1 VLLPFLVSLLH
12 TTNDLFGAFLTPLLP
27 RLQTFFGSN
36 YASVSLLVAIYSL
49 TSSLLQPVAG
59 LIADRYDR
67 RWLAALGPL
76 LVALGCGLM
85 GYMPNP
91 FILAVLLGISGLG
104 SALFHAA
111 GAALVGQYAPPERKG
126 FWLSFFGSAGY
137 TGLTLGPILSL
148 AIVNSAGAANDVAA
162 SGVGLQRLAWL
173 IPLALIPAFL
183 LLGQAPPTKIK
194 TKPSTFRDL
203 ARVFRGQVARLWAL
217 ATLRNI
223 AFMSFST
230 TIPYWFVQ
238 RGIPETLTPG
248 QPWWLL
254 TTTLALTVYNVAATA
269 GAFLGGTLSDRFG
282 RKAVLVS
289 TMVFAI
295 PLYVGLLIVPP
306 ESAWLYLPLLALT
319 GALMNAGIPV
329 AVVMAQEHEPTQI
342 ATVSGLLMGF
352 TWGFAGLFYGVI
364 GPLVERFGVI
374 PTMTA
379 LGLLLIPAL
388 TITLSVREA
397 KDMPS
402 TQPSAQAATD

>member
-1 VLLPFLVSLLH
+1 VLAFLVSLLH

-27 RLQTFFGSN
+27 NLQKFFNVN
-36 YASVSLLVAIYSL
+36 YGSVSLLVAVYSL

-67 RWLAALGPL
+67 RMLAALGPL

-85 GYMPNP
+85 GFMPNP
-91 FILAVLLGISGLG
+91 YILALLLGISGLG
-104 SALFHAA
+104 SALFHSA
-111 GAALVGQYAPPERKG
+111 GAALVGQYAPPERRG
-126 FWLSFFGSAGY
+126 FWLSFFGSSGY
-137 TGLTLGPILSL
+137 VGLTLGPVVSL
-148 AIVNSAGAANDVAA
+148 GIVSSAGENI
-162 SGVGLQRLAWL
+162 GTGLHRLAWL
-173 IPLALIPAFL
+173 IPLALIPAL
-183 LLGQAPPTKIK
+183 LLLRQAPPIKIK
-194 TKPSTFRDL
+194 TKPSTFQDL
-203 ARVFRGQVARLWAL
+203 ARVFRGQVARLWAM

-230 TIPYWFVQ
+230 TIPYWFAQ
-238 RGIPETLTPG
+238 RGIPETLEPG

-254 TTTLALTVYNVAATA
+254 TTTLALTVYNIAATA
-269 GAFLGGTLSDRFG
+269 GAFMGGTLSDRFG
-282 RKAVLVS
+282 RKTILVS

-295 PLYVGLLIVPP
+295 PLYIGLLLVAP
-306 ESAWLYLPLLALT
+306 ENMWIYLPLLALT

-352 TWGFAGLFYGVI
+352 TWGFAGLFYGLI

-388 TITLSVREA
+388 IITLSVKDA
-397 KDMPS
+397 KDMPQNQVGVS
-402 TQPSAQAATD
+402 QVAAD